1 MAGVP
6 QTLQIPPPVSIQTML
21 YNTYLQIIG
30 GGNAPFVGPLDALV
44 AQGAVLSHASSVRRL
59 RSLYTGPAC
68 RLRGNG
74 ANNAEADIAFL
85 PDGTLDLAAAAAVA
99 ADSGGTQA
107 NWVTAYDQFLN
118 TNATQPSASNQM
130 QFGTTFQSRGEMGG
144 LAASNRTLALD
155 LQALPQPTFFSI
167 VANQVSN
174 AVTRVLL
181 GTSSNSLNRFAR
193 MNSLFPQQN
202 WGTTLIGSSILPGK
216 HVYGFLSNGSN
227 SQIYIDGNLNITG
240 DAGNTQLEMSN
251 ARIGGNQSTT
261 NNWNNTVGNT
271 ISEVIV
277 FSSNPTTLPG
287 WPAFVSAQKA
297 HFGIP

>member
-1 MAGVP
+1 MMIGLGIGP
-6 QTLQIPPPVSIQTML
+6 NFFPPAT
-21 YNTYLQIIG
+21 G
-30 GGNAPFVGPLDALV
+30 APAFVGALDALV
-44 AQGAVLSHASSVRRL
+44 AQGAVLRHASSVRRL

-107 NWVTAYDQFLN
+107 NWVTAYDQFQN
-118 TNATQPSASNQM
+118 TDATQPSASNQM

-144 LAASNRTLALD
+144 IAATNRFLSFD
-155 LQALPQPTFFSI
+155 LQGLNQPTFFSI
-167 VANQVSN
+167 VGNQGSILL
-174 AVTRVLL
+174 TRFLL
-181 GTSSNSLNRFAR
+181 GTAANSLNRYVR
-193 MNSLFPQQN
+193 LNTSIPQQN
-202 WGTTLIGSSILPGK
+202 WGTTLAGTSISLGK
-216 HVYGFLSNGSN
+216 HVYGFLSNGSS
-227 SQIYIDGNLNITG
+227 SQIYIDGTLSATG
-240 DAGNTQLEMSN
+240 DAGNTQLDMTQ
-251 ARIGGNQSTT
+251 ARIGAGQSTT
-261 NNWNNTVGNT
+261 NNWNASAGNT

-287 WPAFVSAQKA
+287 WPAFVAAQKT

>member
-44 AQGAVLSHASSVRRL
+44 AQGAMIRHASSVRRL
-59 RSLYTGPAC
+59 RSAYTGPAC

-74 ANNAEADIAFL
+74 ANAEADIAFL
-85 PDGTLDLAAAAAVA
+85 PDGTLDLTAAAAIA

-107 NWVTAYDQFLN
+107 NWVTAYDQFQN
-118 TNATQPSASNQM
+118 TDATQLTTGNQM

-144 LAASNRTLALD
+144 SAASNRTLGLD

-167 VANQVSN
+167 VANQASITG
-174 AVTRVLL
+174 TRVLL
-181 GTSSNSLNRFAR
+181 GTSSNSLNRFTR
-193 MNSLFPQQN
+193 MSGTLPQQN
-202 WGTTLIGSSILPGK
+202 WGTTLAGTSISPGK
-216 HVYGFLSNGSN
+216 HVYGFLSNGSS
-227 SQIYIDGNLNITG
+227 SQIYIDGNLNATG
-240 DAGNTQLEMSN
+240 DAGNTQLEMPS

-261 NNWNNTVGNT
+261 SNWNNTAGNT

-287 WPAFVSAQKA
+287 WPAFVAAQKTY
-297 HFGIP
+297 FGIP